1 MFNVVYAVDAREGLC
16 RLPDSSIDLIVTSPP
31 YKKQDGFS
39 LNLMKDVA
47 HGCYRVAKQNT
58 LCFINFG
65 HLAYTKN
72 RPFEV
77 ANRFVQAGFNW
88 VDTITWV
95 KTQFSPVQ
103 GEKRLNNVT
112 EFIFMFS
119 KGVDYTLNRLAIGV
133 PYADKSNV
141 GRYSDV
147 DMRCGGNIWIMPYET
162 IQRKEQ
168 KSHPDRFPLE
178 LPLRCIRLANIPS
191 GAVVLDPFMGSG
203 TTAVAA
209 VQEGKQFLGFELNED
224 YCVLANKRAGEIL
237 SGESET

>member
-1 MFNVVYAVDAREGLC
+1 
-16 RLPDSSIDLIVTSPP
+16 
-31 YKKQDGFS
+31 
-39 LNLMKDVA
+39 MKDVA

-103 GEKRLNNVT
+103 GEKRLNYVT

-191 GAVVLDPFMGSG
+191 GAVVLDRSWGWHNGGCGCS
-203 TTAVAA
+203 
-209 VQEGKQFLGFELNED
+209 EGKLFLGFELDED
-224 YCVLANKRAGEIL
+224 YCVLAKAGGEIL
-237 SGESET
+237 SGSLRHELVNLVVTNLFGESDFLRYVTLAKGLQQAFYMVHRAGCG